1 MLSGNLAEFPLLRLL
16 ETLMGAARG
25 GALFIEHPNF
35 SGCLYLAGGH
45 PVHAEAGSLRGLEAL
60 ELLAGVRAAP
70 FRFESEAQTQERS
83 IEPSLQTHQLILH
96 QFEAWKEIS
105 LPDNWGLLLQ
115 ARTAQGQTQLSP
127 LEVGVLTQA
136 EGKTLAQALM
146 NPRLSPL
153 ETAQVLSKFLRLG
166 LLEARL
172 HLEIRPEPLV
182 VLSLYGG
189 GQGVAVI
196 DEDLYARWQGLLG
209 GPFRVRLRTKHQET
223 TLRPEPR
230 INMQGRLGLF
240 ERDLRQLRL
249 SRGMPVEAWPEAG

>member
-25 GALFIEHPNF
+25 GALFIEHPH
-35 SGCLYLAGGH
+35 LAGCIYLSGGL

-60 ELLAGVRAAP
+60 ELLAGVRSAP
-70 FRFESEAQTQERS
+70 FRFESETQTQEQS
-83 IEPSLQTHQLILH
+83 IEPSLETHQLILH

-105 LPDNWGLLLQ
+105 LPDNWGLILRGKG
-115 ARTAQGQTQLSP
+115 APEKTRLSP
-127 LEVGVLTQA
+127 LELAVLTYAQERSIA
-136 EGKTLAQALM
+136 KTLM

-153 ETAQVLSKFLRLG
+153 ETAQVLSKLLRLG

-172 HLEIRPEPLV
+172 RLEIRPEPLV

-196 DEDLYARWQGLLG
+196 DEDLYAQWQGLLG

-240 ERDLRQLRL
+240 EQDLRQLRL
-249 SRGMPVEAWPEAG
+249 SRGMPVEAWPEVG

>member
-35 SGCLYLAGGH
+35 SGRIYLSGGH

-60 ELLAGVRAAP
+60 ELLAGVHSAP
-70 FRFESEAQTQERS
+70 FRFESETQTYERS
-83 IEPSLQTHQLILH
+83 IEPSLETHQLMLH

-105 LPDNWGLLLQ
+105 LPENWGLLLQ
-115 ARTAQGQTQLSP
+115 AQTFQSQTQLSP
-127 LEVGVLTQA
+127 LEVGVLTHAQ
-136 EGKTLAQALM
+136 GKSLALALM

-153 ETAQVLSKFLRLG
+153 ETAQVLSKLLRLG

-172 HLEIRPEPLV
+172 HLQIKPEPLV

-196 DEDLYARWQGLLG
+196 DEDLYAQWQGLLG
-209 GPFRVRLRTKHQET
+209 GSFRVRLRTKHQEAL
-223 TLRPEPR
+223 LRPEPR
-230 INMQGRLGLF
+230 LNMQGRLGLF
-240 ERDLRQLRL
+240 EHDLRQLRL
-249 SRGMPVEAWPEAG
+249 SRGTLVEAWPEAG

>member
-35 SGCLYLAGGH
+35 SGCIYLSGGH

-60 ELLAGVRAAP
+60 ELLAGVQSAP
-70 FRFESEAQTQERS
+70 FRFESERQTQERS
-83 IEPSLQTHQLILH
+83 IEPSLETHQLILH

-105 LPDNWGLLLQ
+105 LPENWGLILRGKG
-115 ARTAQGQTQLSP
+115 APEKTKLSP
-127 LEVGVLTQA
+127 LELAVLTYAQGQSIA
-136 EGKTLAQALM
+136 KTLM

-153 ETAQVLSKFLRLG
+153 ETAQVLSKLLRQG

-196 DEDLYARWQGLLG
+196 DEDLYAQWQGLLG
-209 GPFRVRLRTKHQET
+209 GPFRVRLRTKSQET
-223 TLRPEPR
+223 TLRAEPR
-230 INMQGRLGLF
+230 TNMKGRLGLF

-249 SRGMPVEAWPEAG
+249 GRGILVEAWPEAR

>member
-25 GALFIEHPNF
+25 GALFIEHPSF
-35 SGCLYLAGGH
+35 SGRIYLIGGH

-60 ELLAGVRAAP
+60 ELLAGIRSAP
-70 FRFESEAQTQERS
+70 FRFESEAQSRDRS
-83 IEPSLQTHQLILH
+83 IEPSLETHQLILH

-105 LPDNWGLLLQ
+105 LPDDWGLVLQ
-115 ARTAQGQTQLSP
+115 ARTAQGQTHLSP
-127 LEVGVLTQA
+127 LEVGVLAQA
-136 EGKTLAQALM
+136 QGQSLAQALV

-153 ETAQVLSKFLRLG
+153 ETAQVLSKLLRLG

-172 HLEIRPEPLV
+172 HLDIKAEALV

-196 DEDLYARWQGLLG
+196 DEDLYAQWQGLLG
-209 GPFRVRLRTKHQET
+209 GAFRVRLRTKSQET
-223 TLRPEPR
+223 TLHPEPR

-240 ERDLRQLRL
+240 ERDMRQLRL
-249 SRGMPVEAWPEAG
+249 SRGIPVEAWPEPS

>member
-35 SGCLYLAGGH
+35 SGRIYLSGGH

-60 ELLAGVRAAP
+60 ELLAGIHSAP

-83 IEPSLQTHQLILH
+83 IEPSLETHQLILH

-105 LPDNWGLLLQ
+105 LPDNWGLVLQ
-115 ARTAQGQTQLSP
+115 ARTVRRQTQLSP
-127 LEVGVLTQA
+127 LEVGVLTQIQ
-136 EGKTLAQALM
+136 GQSLAQALM

-153 ETAQVLSKFLRLG
+153 ETAQVLSKLLRLG

-172 HLEIRPEPLV
+172 QLEIRPEPLV

-196 DEDLYARWQGLLG
+196 DEELYAQWQGLLG

-249 SRGMPVEAWPEAG
+249 GRGMPVEVWPEVG

>member
-25 GALFIEHPNF
+25 GALFIEHPH
-35 SGCLYLAGGH
+35 LAGCIYLSGGL

-60 ELLAGVRAAP
+60 ELLAGVRSAP
-70 FRFESEAQTQERS
+70 FRFESETQTQEQS
-83 IEPSLQTHQLILH
+83 IEPSLETHQLILH

-105 LPDNWGLLLQ
+105 LPDNWGLILRGKG
-115 ARTAQGQTQLSP
+115 APEKTKLSP
-127 LEVGVLTQA
+127 LELAVLTYAQGQRIA
-136 EGKTLAQALM
+136 KTLM

-153 ETAQVLSKFLRLG
+153 ETAQVLSKLLRLG

-196 DEDLYARWQGLLG
+196 DEDLYAQWQGLLG

-240 ERDLRQLRL
+240 EHDLRQLRL